1 MAEAVDDIV
10 KTINETNG
18 TNTETF
24 YKRIPATTEGMLIA
38 YTSLVIMA
46 LVPIFLGSF
55 RSVRLHMQN
64 KLKKEVPESM
74 TEKDALMFPLI
85 AVELFF
91 HSI

>member
-64 KLKKEVPESM
+64 KVSIFNKIVISYHYDKN
-74 TEKDALMFPLI
+74 LI
-85 AVELFF
+85 
-91 HSI
+91 